1 MQAVPFRARLKK
13 SVRRYWI
20 LYLMLLV
27 PLAWVVIFCY
37 QPMYGLQ
44 IAFRDFSIR
53 KGYSGSPWVGLKHFK
68 TFIGGF
74 YFSALIKNTVIL
86 SLYTILVTFFLPIVF
101 ALMLNEV
108 GNSRLKKAVQ
118 MITYLP
124 HFIST
129 VIVVSILRQVFSGS
143 GIVNSLLILLGMEP
157 VSFFSDASSFRH
169 MYVWSGLWS
178 ELGYSTIIYMA
189 ALANADVQLY
199 DAAKIDGANRFQKIV
214 HIDYPTIVPSM
225 TTLLI
230 LRLSSVMNVGFEKV
244 YLMQD
249 TINYSVSNIIS
260 TYVYEVGLVGG
271 QYSFSTAV
279 GLFNSVINVALLVAA
294 NAVVRRISENSLW

>member
-1 MQAVPFRARLKK
+1 MQEARFTVRLKK

-44 IAFRDFSIR
+44 IAFKDFSIR
-53 KGYSGSPWVGLKHFK
+53 KEYSGSPWVGLKHFK

-74 YFSALIKNTVIL
+74 YFASLLRNTVIL
-86 SLYTILVTFFLPIVF
+86 SLYTIAVTFFLPIVF

-108 GNSRLKKAVQ
+108 GSPRLKKTVQ

-169 MYVWSGLWS
+169 MYVWSSLWS

-230 LRLSSVMNVGFEKV
+230 LRLSSVMSVGFEKV